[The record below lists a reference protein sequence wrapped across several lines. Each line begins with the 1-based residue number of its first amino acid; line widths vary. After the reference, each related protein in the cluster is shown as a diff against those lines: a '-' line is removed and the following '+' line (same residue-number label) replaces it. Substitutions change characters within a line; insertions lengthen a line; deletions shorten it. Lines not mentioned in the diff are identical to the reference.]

1 MQFEWNPEKAR
12 LNFKKHKVHFEEAV
26 TVFYDPLSATF
37 DDADHSVGEQRL
49 ITVGFSS
56 QGRLLV
62 VSHAERGAALR
73 IISAR
78 RATALERK
86 KHENETG

>member
-1 MQFEWNPEKAR
+1 MRFEWDPKKAK
-12 LNFKKHKVHFEEAV
+12 LNLRKHKVHFEEAV

-37 DDADHSVGEQRL
+37 DDTNHSFGEQRF
-49 ITVGFSS
+49 ITIGFSS

-62 VSHAERGAALR
+62 VSHMERGTALR

-78 RATALERK
+78 RATAYERK
-86 KHENETG
+86 KHENET

>member
-1 MQFEWNPEKAR
+1 MQFEWDPKKAR
-12 LNFKKHKVHFEEAV
+12 LNLRKHRVSFEEAV

-37 DDADHSVGEQRL
+37 DDADHSAAEQRF

-62 VSHAERGAALR
+62 VSHTDRGSALR

-78 RATALERK
+78 RATAHERK
-86 KHENETG
+86 KHESET